1 MARAEQ
7 SHLDSVDGPWFV
19 DTRCIAC
26 DSARHWAPGLTG
38 TDAEGRSFV
47 IRQPVSRQEEAAM
60 WRAAAAC
67 PTRSIGNRQQLREP
81 QGIFPYQ
88 LTDGVYALGNNAMA
102 SFAAHSFLVTRSQ
115 GNLMIDSPRF
125 SRPLAEEVDG
135 LGGVAHVLLTHRDDV
150 ADAERW
156 MNRYD
161 ARVWIDRA
169 EAFAAPFATDVTSF
183 KVNGNGAGNPGYEI
197 TEIAPGVT
205 SIPAP
210 GHTEGHV
217 VYHVDNRHL
226 FTGDTLHW
234 NHRREEL
241 DVLQGQTFFGWH
253 ILADTMMRLAELPVE
268 WVFPGHGMWHR
279 VGFKEWPARMVELAS
294 AMSDLGQ
301 EGWSTR
307 TGAAYYWF

>member
-1 MARAEQ
+1 MAQAEQ
-7 SHLDSVDGPWFV
+7 AHPDSVDGPWFV

-26 DSARHWAPGLTG
+26 DSARHWAPELTG
-38 TDAEGRSFV
+38 TDAEGRSFL
-47 IRQPVSRQEEAAM
+47 IRQPASLQEEAAM

-67 PTRSIGNRQQLREP
+67 PTKSIGNRQQLREP
-81 QGIFPYQ
+81 PRIFPYQ

-102 SFAAHSFLVTRSQ
+102 SFAAHSFLVTRSE

-125 SRPLAEEVDG
+125 SRPLAEGVDE

-183 KVNGNGAGNPGYEI
+183 KVTGDGAGNPGFEF

-217 VYHVDNRHL
+217 VYHMDNRHL

-241 DVLQGQTFFGWH
+241 DVLQGQTFFGWNT
-253 ILADTMMRLAELPVE
+253 LADTMKRLAELPVE

-279 VGFKEWPARMVELAS
+279 VGFKEWPGRMVELGS
-294 AMSDLGQ
+294 AMRELGQ
-301 EGWSTR
+301 VGWSRR